1 VKPAPFEYHRPTTI
15 AEALDLLAGHPDA
28 AVMAG
33 NQSLGIVMGNRL
45 ATPDHVVDINRV
57 DDLAFVDVGEDE
69 VAVGATA
76 RHRDLERSSALR
88 ATVPMLPEAA
98 AQIAGPSVRSRG
110 TVGGSICEADP
121 AGNYPT
127 AAVALDADLRLVSA
141 GGERTVAAR
150 DFFLGFMMT
159 DLGEAELVERVTVD
173 RGPFPA
179 GRTGMAF
186 LELKPAAQTWPTISA
201 AAAVRVDDPTAPA
214 PVVEE
219 ARLALANA
227 ADVPLHVPDAES
239 AVVGEPL
246 SEAGLDAVAAAAA
259 EASDPS
265 DELHADAEFK
275 REVAAEYA
283 RRSIETAYDRAT
295 GAE

>member
-1 VKPAPFEYHRPTTI
+1 MKPAPFHYHRPTTVG
-15 AEALDLLAGHPDA
+15 EALELLADHPEA
-28 AVMAG
+28 EVMAG

-45 ATPDHVVDINRV
+45 ATPDHVVDIHRISDLGFGDV
-57 DDLAFVDVGEDE
+57 DDDE
-69 VAVGATA
+69 VAVGAMA
-76 RHRDLERSSALR
+76 RHRDVERSDALR
-88 ATVPMLPEAA
+88 SSVPMLPEAA
-98 AQIAGPSVRSRG
+98 EQIAGPSVRSRG
-110 TVGGSICEADP
+110 TVGGSLCEADP

-127 AAVALDADLRLVSA
+127 AAVALDADLLLVSA
-141 GGERTVAAR
+141 EGERTVAAR

-159 DLGEAELVERVTVD
+159 DLGEAELIERVTVD
-173 RGPFPA
+173 RSPFPPE
-179 GRTGMAF
+179 RTGMAF

-201 AAAVRVDDPTAPA
+201 AAAVRVDDPTGEA

-246 SEAGLDAVAAAAA
+246 SGAGLDAVAETAAAA
-259 EASDPS
+259 ADPS

-283 RRSIETAYDRAT
+283 RRAVETAYDRAR
-295 GAE
+295 GE